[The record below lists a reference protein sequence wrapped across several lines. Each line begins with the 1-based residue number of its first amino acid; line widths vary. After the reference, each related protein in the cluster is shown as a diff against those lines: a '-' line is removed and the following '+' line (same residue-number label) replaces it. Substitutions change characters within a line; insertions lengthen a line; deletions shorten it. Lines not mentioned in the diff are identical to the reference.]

1 MHLRDRT
8 SKVGQ
13 RKEYEV
19 QDEVAGMEARANDL
33 TRTLLEEV
41 RGDKFRIPP
50 LPKTVVEMTRLANS
64 PGSDARAAVRMVERE
79 PQFAAKVLQV
89 ASSSAF
95 GMGQLNDLKQAV
107 VRIGLMGLR
116 DIAYALTM
124 GSVFRCKSLEPLM
137 KEELRHGYVTACA
150 SALVARAFGL
160 DTQHGFLCGLLHDVG
175 RMALLSALAIRG
187 DKDKSWLH
195 PYFVRH
201 VLTQLH
207 EEVGYLVLSRWG
219 LHNIKNIARFHHKPT
234 EAPPEDATL
243 CLAVAIADLANDIA
257 AKDAEE
263 RFEELR
269 QQPLIVSSPLS
280 ESQLKAL
287 VKVIE
292 DAKNDP
298 ALSAMTG

>member
-1 MHLRDRT
+1 
-8 SKVGQ
+8 
-13 RKEYEV
+13 
-19 QDEVAGMEARANDL
+19 MEARANDL
-33 TRTLLEEV
+33 TRALLEEV

-89 ASSSAF
+89 ASSAAF
-95 GMGQLNDLKQAV
+95 GMGQINDLKQAV

-124 GSVFRCKSLEPLM
+124 GSVFRCKTLEPHM
-137 KEELRHGYVTACA
+137 KAEMRHGYVTACA
-150 SALVARAFGL
+150 AALVARSFGL

-175 RMALLSALAIRG
+175 RMALLSSLAVRG
-187 DKDKSWLH
+187 DKDKTWLH
-195 PYFVRH
+195 PFFVRH

-219 LHNIKNIARFHHKPT
+219 LHAIKNVARFHHRPT
-234 EAPPEDATL
+234 EATEDTTL
-243 CLAVAIADLANDIA
+243 TLAVAVADLADDIV
-257 AKDAEE
+257 AKDPEQ
-263 RFEELR
+263 RFEELKL
-269 QQPLIVSSPLS
+269 QPLIMQSTMS
-280 ESQLKAL
+280 ESQLRAL

-298 ALSAMTG
+298 ALSVLTG

>member
-1 MHLRDRT
+1 MQLREKT
-8 SKVGQ
+8 GVSTE
-13 RKEYEV
+13 RKTYEV
-19 QDEVAGMEARANDL
+19 QDEASGMEARANDL
-33 TRTLLEEV
+33 TRALLEEV

-89 ASSSAF
+89 ASSAAF
-95 GMGQLNDLKQAV
+95 GMGQINDLKQAV

-124 GSVFRCKSLEPLM
+124 GSVFRCKTLEPHM
-137 KEELRHGYVTACA
+137 KAEMRHGYVTACA
-150 SALVARAFGL
+150 SALVARSFGL

-175 RMALLSALAIRG
+175 RMALLSSLAVRG
-187 DKDKSWLH
+187 DKDKTWLH
-195 PYFVRH
+195 PFFVRH

-219 LHNIKNIARFHHKPT
+219 LHAIKNVARFHHRPNEAT
-234 EAPPEDATL
+234 EDVTL
-243 CLAVAIADLANDIA
+243 TVAVAVADLADDIV
-257 AKDAEE
+257 AKDPEQ
-263 RFEELR
+263 RFEELKL
-269 QQPLIVSSPLS
+269 QPLIIQSAMS
-280 ESQLKAL
+280 ESQLRAL

-298 ALSAMTG
+298 ALSALTG

>member
-1 MHLRDRT
+1 MHLRERTTVVTDR
-8 SKVGQ
+8 KA
-13 RKEYEV
+13 YEV
-19 QDEVAGMEARANDL
+19 QDELSGMDARANDL
-33 TRTLLEEV
+33 TRALLEEV
-41 RGDKFRIPP
+41 RSDKFRIPP

-89 ASSSAF
+89 ASSAAF
-95 GMGQLNDLKQAV
+95 SLGQVTDLKQAV

-124 GSVFRCKSLEPLM
+124 GSVFRCKSLEPHM
-137 KEELRHGYVTACA
+137 KAELRHGYVTACA

-175 RMALLSALAIRG
+175 RMALLSSLAIRG

-219 LHNIKNIARFHHKPT
+219 LHAIKNVARFHHKPT
-234 EAPPEDATL
+234 EATEDATL
-243 CLAVAIADLANDIA
+243 TLAVAVADLADDLP
-257 AKDAEE
+257 AKDPDQ
-263 RFEELR
+263 RFEEMQL
-269 QQPLIVSSPLS
+269 QPLIVQSGLS
-280 ESQLKAL
+280 ESQLRSL

-298 ALSAMTG
+298 ALSVLTG